1 MTTTREQEIDNAK
14 YAFHDS
20 AFEEQSYL
28 HPTYYFKEGAK
39 WADSHPKSPW
49 ISVKQDLPCNHSELI
64 SPDKSSENLTVTEYV
79 VAVVYGYKVL
89 TRMYEVD
96 GKWCWE
102 TDEPTHWFAIP
113 EPPTE

>member
-1 MTTTREQEIDNAK
+1 MTTTRQQEVNDAK
-14 YAFHDS
+14 TAFYKRVLEDDYYYDPRDC
-20 AFEEQSYL
+20 FEE
-28 HPTYYFKEGAK
+28 GAE

-49 ISVKQDLPCNHSELI
+49 ISVKHDLPCNHSELI
-64 SPDKSSENLTVTEYV
+64 SLDKSSENLTVTEYV

-96 GKWCWE
+96 GKWYWE